1 MARISVINCSCKVS
15 GRRATYINSRA
26 DALPHSP
33 ASAHP
38 LPSVLT
44 SSLVDIHIHIPPSP
58 SPHYRPRYAALK
70 DTFYCALR
78 TTCRIRSMQLSR
90 SRHRRKVTLFSRLS
104 PNKRDLPPDYSRPP
118 RLPRLHSP
126 RYENLFI
133 PLPLSF
139 LFSFCDNASTFGFY
153 TSDVVSNFVS
163 LSFRREE
170 THETVALPL
179 RKLVVPPATL
189 PVAPSVA
196 PSLF

>member
-26 DALPHSP
+26 DAFPHSP

-38 LPSVLT
+38 LPPRSCVV
-44 SSLVDIHIHIPPSP
+44 SRRRPHSHPPFP
-58 SPHYRPRYAALK
+58 LPHYRPRYAALK

-104 PNKRDLPPDYSRPP
+104 PHKRDLPPDYSRPP
-118 RLPRLHSP
+118 RPPRLHPP

-170 THETVALPL
+170 THETVVLPL

-189 PVAPSVA
+189 LSPR
-196 PSLF
+196 L

>member
-26 DALPHSP
+26 DAFPHSP

-38 LPSVLT
+38 LPPVLA
-44 SSLVDIHIHIPPSP
+44 SSLVDVHIHIPLSP
-58 SPHYRPRYAALK
+58 SPIIDLAMLLLK
-70 DTFYCALR
+70 IPFIAPSVRRAESDRCNCLARATGEKSPSFRVFLLTSGTFRR
-78 TTCRIRSMQLSR
+78 TT
-90 SRHRRKVTLFSRLS
+90 VA
-104 PNKRDLPPDYSRPP
+104 
-118 RLPRLHSP
+118 LPRLHPP

-189 PVAPSVA
+189 LSPR
-196 PSLF
+196 L